1 MCTRPLTSP
10 RYHPC
15 CQYLIFVQILSLAR
29 TSAQQEDLPWVVLD
43 GAHTPAAAHALV
55 ATLAE
60 AFPDEPLALVVAMAE
75 DKDHRGI
82 LAAFREAKPRA
93 IIFTSVAIAGAQTR

>member
-1 MCTRPLTSP
+1 M
-10 RYHPC
+10 
-15 CQYLIFVQILSLAR
+15 QILSLTN

-43 GAHTPAAAHALV
+43 GAHTPAAAQALV

-60 AFPDEPLALVVAMAE
+60 AFLDEPLVLVVAMAE

-82 LAAFREAKPRA
+82 LAALREAKPQA